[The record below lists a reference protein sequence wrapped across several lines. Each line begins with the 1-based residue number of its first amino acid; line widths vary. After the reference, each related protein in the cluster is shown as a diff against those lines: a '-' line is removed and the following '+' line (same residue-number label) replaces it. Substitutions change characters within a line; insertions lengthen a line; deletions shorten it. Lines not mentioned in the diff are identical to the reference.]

1 MTAETKAPRAAAPS
15 LGHHTDTM
23 LTEYGFTQ
31 ERIAALRQARAI

>member
-15 LGHHTDTM
+15 LAHHTDTM

-31 ERIAALRQARAI
+31 ERIAALRQVRAI